1 MTIVLRQKVEAII
14 ARGGGISDPDAP
26 GVLAE
31 TRFWITH
38 VVEAAD
44 EVDVEMRQNI
54 RVNAET
60 SGEMIDGIL
69 GGDPINTG
77 FMGKSNKATA
87 AAPGLNMDVLR
98 AFDQYNNDLLATVS
112 AGQYSETPYLTLNP
126 KP

>member
-44 EVDVEMRQNI
+44 EVDVEMRQ
-54 RVNAET
+54 
-60 SGEMIDGIL
+60 MIDGIL

-126 KP
+126 KPLSF